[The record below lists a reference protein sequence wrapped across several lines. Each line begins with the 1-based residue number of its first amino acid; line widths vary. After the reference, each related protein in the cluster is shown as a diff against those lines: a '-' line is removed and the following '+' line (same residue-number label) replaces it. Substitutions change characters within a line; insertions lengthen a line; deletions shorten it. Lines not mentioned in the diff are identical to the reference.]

1 MSEQGTDEWRIERAG
16 KITASRFDDVL
27 AMTKANKPTAAREAY
42 MYELAAERIS
52 GKPNRS
58 QSSRAMEH
66 GTVSED
72 HAVAAYEAL
81 RGVFVERVGFV
92 LHPKYD
98 FIGASADGLVD
109 ADGGIEIK
117 CPMGEKTHI
126 KTWHTGMPVDHTA
139 QVQGCM
145 FVTGR
150 AWWDFIS
157 FDVEQVAPFNL
168 YIQRIPRDEAY
179 IAALEVALVQFNAE
193 VNQLV
198 TEIRSKA
205 NA

>member
-1 MSEQGTDEWRIERAG
+1 MSEQGTEQWRMDRAG
-16 KITASRFDDVL
+16 KITASRFKDVMD
-27 AMTKANKPTAAREAY
+27 MTKAGKPTAARESY
-42 MYELAAERIS
+42 MYELVAERVN

-72 HAVAAYEAL
+72 HAVSAYEAL

-92 LHPKYD
+92 AHPSHS
-98 FIGASADGLVD
+98 FIGASADGLID
-109 ADGGIEIK
+109 DDGGIEVK
-117 CPMGEKTHI
+117 CPIGEKAHI
-126 KTWHTGMPVDHTA
+126 KTMLNGMPDDHMA

-150 AWWDFIS
+150 KWWDFIS

-168 YIQRIPRDEAY
+168 YIQRIPRDDEY
-179 IAALEVALVQFNAE
+179 IAKLEIALIQFNAE
-193 VNQLV
+193 VDELVNQL
-198 TEIRSKA
+198 RS
-205 NA
+205 NAA